1 MCGIAGI
8 IGWNPER
15 RVGAMLKSIEHRGR
29 DDEGVWTTAGGDEG
43 RRVCLGHRRLSIID
57 TSEAGHQPMQYAD
70 GRYSV
75 TFNGEIYNY
84 RELRRELETA
94 GSRFH
99 TDTDTEV
106 LLAAYARWGTDALA
120 RLNGMFAFALW
131 DAHRE
136 ELILARDRLGIK
148 PLYYAFA
155 APDGNGAHA
164 GRAAAG
170 ASIAGTASTTSTTSA
185 PGELAAPAASSAQSF
200 SSASRSFVFAS
211 EIKAILATGLV
222 ERALDPEALNQY
234 LTFLWTPDPHTVFR
248 GISKLPP
255 AHVLVWRGGE
265 VSVHEWWDVSFDEI
279 EEGRSDQ
286 WWRERVLET
295 LGRVVGLEMVADVPL
310 GAFLSGGVD
319 SSSIVA
325 LMNRHSDGRR
335 VSTYTV
341 GIEQEDLRYDIIP
354 DDARWARQVGRL
366 LDTDYH
372 ELMLQ
377 PDVCDLLP
385 KLVYHMDEPVAD
397 PAVITSYLVSRAA
410 RETLTV
416 LLSGVGGDEVFA
428 GYPRQL
434 AMRLAGALDPVPSL
448 LRRPLMSALAYA
460 LPGGLPGRLTAP
472 LRNAKKFARSAA
484 LDFEER
490 YLGFGTYF
498 TDAAKQRLYTD
509 DMRDATRGADAYRE
523 HRRHFARVRQ
533 AAPLNRLL
541 YLDLKTFLPC
551 LNLAYTDKTSMAAT
565 LEVRVPFLNVELV
578 ELAARMPVDLKL
590 RGLKR
595 KYILKRA
602 AESLLPRD
610 VVWRK
615 KAGFGAPVRSWLRGA
630 LRPLVEDLLSEQTV
644 RRRGLFRPEEVRRI
658 IDTNLSGR
666 EDYNL
671 QVFQLLTL
679 ELWQRTFLD

>member
-8 IGWNPER
+8 IGQNPER
-15 RVGAMLKSIEHRGR
+15 RIGAMLKSIEHRGR
-29 DDEGVWTTAGGDEG
+29 DDEGVWTAAPVDAEG

-57 TSEAGHQPMQYAD
+57 TSEAGHQPMHYAD

-84 RELRRELETA
+84 RHLRSQLEKLNHT
-94 GSRFH
+94 FH
-99 TDTDTEV
+99 TDSDTEV
-106 LLAAYARWGTDALA
+106 LLAAYAEWGVDALA
-120 RLNGMFAFALW
+120 HLNGMFAFALW
-131 DAHRE
+131 DADAQ

-148 PLYYAFA
+148 PIYYAFGA
-155 APDGNGAHA
+155 RDANGAN
-164 GRAAAG
+164 AAEGTAESSAG
-170 ASIAGTASTTSTTSA
+170 ASFI
-185 PGELAAPAASSAQSF
+185 
-200 SSASRSFVFAS
+200 FAS

-222 ERALDPEALNQY
+222 ERALDAEALNQY

-248 GISKLPP
+248 GIYKLPP
-255 AHVLVWRGGE
+255 AHVLKWRAGE
-265 VSVHEWWDVSFDEI
+265 LCVREWWDVSFAEI
-279 EEGRSDQ
+279 EEGRSEA

-295 LGRVVGLEMVADVPL
+295 LERVVEMEMVSDVPL

-354 DDARWARQVGRL
+354 DDARWARQVGKL

-372 ELMLQ
+372 ELMLR

-385 KLVYHMDEPVAD
+385 KLVYQMDEPVAD

-434 AMRLAGALDPVPSL
+434 AMRLAGAFDPVPGA
-448 LRRPLMSALAYA
+448 LRRPLMSALSNT
-460 LPGGLPGRLTAP
+460 LPGGLPGRFTAP
-472 LRNAKKFARSAA
+472 LRNAKKFTRSAA

-498 TDAAKQRLYTD
+498 TDAAKRRLYTD
-509 DMRDATRGADAYRE
+509 DLNEATEGADAYRE
-523 HRRHFARVRQ
+523 HRRHFARVRE

-578 ELAARMPVDLKL
+578 ELAARMPVNLKL

-602 AESLLPRD
+602 AESLLPKD

-615 KAGFGAPVRSWLRGA
+615 KAGFGAPIRSWLRGA
-630 LRPLVEDLLSEQTV
+630 LRPLVEDLLSEETV
-644 RRRGLFRPEEVRRI
+644 RRRGLFRPTEVRRI
-658 IDTNLSGR
+658 IDANLSGR

-679 ELWQRTFLD
+679 ELWQRAFMD